1 MTGVQTCALPISMA
15 EFNFKDYLFNKGFS
29 FTNEGKEQFFHKE
42 GNSNKIIIK
51 TYDICDELVGIYPKD
66 FQWSGFHVLCK
77 CFRTTILKSTDE
89 LISEL
94 NEGLNLPPESSKNH
108 VS

>member
-1 MTGVQTCALPISMA
+1 MA

-51 TYDICDELVGIYPKD
+51 GDKIEQKGDKIEQKGEILDFPKD
-66 FQWSGFHVLCK
+66 EKSAEEF
-77 CFRTTILKSTDE
+77 LKVNFGDKEPKKQEKTENKDS
-89 LISEL
+89 
-94 NEGLNLPPESSKNH
+94 N
-108 VS
+108 

>member
-1 MTGVQTCALPISMA
+1 MA

-51 TYDICDELVGIYPKD
+51 GDKIEQKGEILEFPKD
-66 FQWSGFHVLCK
+66 EKSADEF
-77 CFRTTILKSTDE
+77 LKVNFGEKEPKKQEKTENKAS
-89 LISEL
+89 
-94 NEGLNLPPESSKNH
+94 N
-108 VS
+108 